1 MKIFKIAQDSVKPNT
16 SSDQSKSSDKVESD
30 TSRKMLT
37 EEPSPKQKEQNEK
50 LKKFLEEF
58 YEKLRNLSTKQQN
71 ISKKQTFIIKQ
82 KEFLTTVSGQTTID
96 LGAIRKGD
104 FCNISETVKPESPQI
119 DFEIVQGQLASISE
133 GLNGLKNDYR
143 DFFNIIQ
150 SILHDSNL
158 VSQIASQ
165 TKIDEGHIT
174 KIVSEIE
181 NISGKNIATAS
192 QKMLFKK
199 NAKNEGTKQDDTNS
213 QSTNSPESETQP
225 QSTKES
231 LANAL
236 EKLEN
241 YSQYATGTIKID
253 MQTLEVG
260 LAEYNLKMLLAPII
274 ADMQLQSTYF
284 CKVELRYQSMLDA
297 GLLGYNQDFKELQ
310 RGYNFLIQCIKEIQ
324 VLIVN
329 NPYKINGKVVNQK
342 SLQKVLGAYNAA
354 IESIM
359 KKKRALGFDRAKR
372 YFGG

>member
-37 EEPSPKQKEQNEK
+37 EEPSPKQKEQNE
-50 LKKFLEEF
+50 FLEEF
-58 YEKLRNLSTKQQN
+58 YKKLRDLYTKQQN
-71 ISKKQTFIIKQ
+71 IIKKQNFITKQ